1 MFARHIC
8 IMGGVASSY
17 LALTFTPTTARADTL
32 ADALQAA
39 FEHNPTLSAQRERLN
54 AAREEV
60 AIARAGYFPRVQAKA
75 DASRSNTP
83 PGSLPTSANALNPRF
98 KTTSYGLSAEQPLFD
113 GFKTMHAVNEATESS
128 RAGHQDLRA
137 VEQTTLGEAVTAYLA
152 VLRDRS
158 IAHLREHAV
167 SQLEA
172 ELAASRSRL
181 ENGDATRT
189 DVAQAAGR
197 LSTAIANRALAR
209 GNEAAALETFASVVG
224 RLPRAPQPA
233 PLPGGL
239 PPTLDQA
246 VAIAAQEDPG
256 ILAALH
262 RREAAR
268 IATQK
273 FGAEALPR
281 VSVHADYTRASYDT
295 AALGTAID
303 ATVGVRVAVPLFDG
317 GETFARVRQSR
328 FLEASR
334 DQELREAR
342 NRVRANVA
350 ATWARLAAARDH
362 VRATRASVEANRT
375 ALAGV
380 REERKYAQ
388 RTTLDVLN
396 SEQEVIEAL
405 VRLAQSEHDVVQL
418 SYTLLQSIG
427 RLSLADTVTKPKD
440 APSSRAR
447 PINQPLTVHASGTT
461 VTTSWRT
468 TIAR

>member
-1 MFARHIC
+1 MFAKHNRRI
-8 IMGGVASSY
+8 GGVASLH
-17 LALTFTPTTARADTL
+17 LALILSPAVVRADTL
-32 ADALQAA
+32 NDALLAA
-39 FEHNPTLSAQRERLN
+39 FEHNPTLAAQRERLN
-54 AAREEV
+54 AAREDV
-60 AIARAGYFPRVQAKA
+60 AIARAGYFPKLQAKA

-83 PGSLPTSANALNPRF
+83 PGSLPMGANALNTKF
-98 KTTSYGLSAEQPLFD
+98 KTYSYGLSAEQSLFD
-113 GFKTMHAVNEATESS
+113 GFKTVHAVDEATEST

-137 VEQTTLGEAVTAYLA
+137 VEQTTLGNAITAYIA

-158 IAHLREHAV
+158 ITHLRAHAV

-181 ENGDATRT
+181 ESGDATRT
-189 DVAQAAGR
+189 DVAQAAAR
-197 LSTAIANRALAR
+197 LSAAIANRALA
-209 GNEAAALETFASVVG
+209 GGIEAATLETFRNVVG
-224 RLPRAPQPA
+224 RLPSAPQPA
-233 PLPGGL
+233 PLPADL
-239 PPTLDQA
+239 PSTLDQA

-256 ILAALH
+256 IMAALH

-281 VSVHADYTRASYDT
+281 VSLHADYTRATYDT
-295 AALGTAID
+295 ASLGTAHD
-303 ATVGVRVAVPLFDG
+303 ATVGVRVTVPLFDG

-350 ATWARLAAARDH
+350 ATWARLAAAREQ
-362 VRATRASVEANRT
+362 VRATRASVEASRT

-405 VRLAQSEHDVVQL
+405 VRLAQSEHDIVQL
-418 SYTLLQSIG
+418 SYSLLQAVG
-427 RLSLADTVTKPKD
+427 RLSLADTIAKPKA
-440 APSSRAR
+440 APSSRTL
-447 PINQPLTVHASGTT
+447 PLKQPATVRAADTT
-461 VTTSWRT
+461 APTSWRT

>member
-1 MFARHIC
+1 MFANYNRS
-8 IMGGVASSY
+8 MGGAASLY
-17 LALTFTPTTARADTL
+17 LALTLSPATVRGDTL

-39 FEHNPTLSAQRERLN
+39 FEHNPTLAAQRERLN
-54 AAREEV
+54 AAREDV
-60 AIARAGYFPRVQAKA
+60 AIARAGYFPKLHAKA

-83 PGSLPTSANALNPRF
+83 PGSPPTGANALSPKF
-98 KTTSYGLSAEQPLFD
+98 KTYSYGLSAEQPLFD
-113 GFKTMHAVNEATESS
+113 GFKTVHGVDEATESS

-137 VEQTTLGEAVTAYLA
+137 VEQTTLGETITAYIA

-158 IAHLREHAV
+158 IAHLRAQAV

-189 DVAQAAGR
+189 DVAQAAAR
-197 LSTAIANRALAR
+197 LSAAIANRALAG
-209 GNEAAALETFASVVG
+209 GNEAAALEMFRNVVG
-224 RLPRAPQPA
+224 RLPSAPQPA
-233 PLPGGL
+233 PLPTGL

-246 VAIAAQEDPG
+246 VAIAAHEDPG
-256 ILAALH
+256 IMAALH

-273 FGAEALPR
+273 FGADALPR
-281 VSVHADYTRASYDT
+281 VSVHADYTRATYDT
-295 AALGTAID
+295 AAYGTAND
-303 ATVGVRVAVPLFDG
+303 ASVGVRVAVPLFDG
-317 GETFARVRQSR
+317 GETLARTRQSR

-342 NRVRANVA
+342 NRVRTNVA
-350 ATWARLAAARDH
+350 ATWARLAAAREQ
-362 VRATRASVEANRT
+362 VRATRASVDASRT

-418 SYTLLQSIG
+418 SYILLQAIG
-427 RLSLADTVTKPKD
+427 RLSLAETVAQPK
-440 APSSRAR
+440 AASSSRTQSLKQ
-447 PINQPLTVHASGTT
+447 PITIHAPDTS
-461 VTTSWRT
+461 VPTSWRT